1 MNITKWLSA
10 LPQFLIL
17 LPTAASCYLLT
28 EKQMK
33 YTPARTAALCLAVLI
48 PYALTASWV
57 HAALKVSINL
67 ILLLSLVPFFFL
79 FRATVKT
86 DLPLSLAIYVGVC
99 AIETFPI
106 QFAYLFD
113 ACRHPLSGAANLSAE
128 AAFFRFGLSCVL
140 LAAFVRP
147 ARRHFSQAVD
157 NFDFPKIWYS
167 TVILSSAFLI
177 FNVLAVPL
185 SYRTLHTGRMLFLFP
200 LLEIC
205 ALALLTS
212 VYVLFYRGTAV
223 IVEHAKLK
231 ERSQL
236 LEMQA
241 HQYHMLQE
249 HMSQTAR
256 LRHDF
261 RHSVHLLSSLAEKG
275 DISNIQAHLTEY
287 ETRLTEHVPANYC
300 TNAALNA
307 LFGYYHEMA
316 VSSGIHTD
324 WHIHLPEP
332 LAVSE
337 LDLTAL
343 FGNLM
348 ENAIAGCLSL
358 PERSRYFSLT
368 TEIRHKNSLYI
379 VSTNS
384 FDGHV
389 RKEKDRYRSTKHNGN
404 GIGLASITAT
414 AEKHGGSAR
423 FSNNDREF
431 FADVVLRI

>member
-128 AAFFRFGLSCVL
+128 AAFFRFGLSCLL

-231 ERSQL
+231 ERSPL

-389 RKEKDRYRSTKHNGN
+389 RKEKDRYRSTKH
-404 GIGLASITAT
+404 
-414 AEKHGGSAR
+414 GGSAR

>member
-128 AAFFRFGLSCVL
+128 AAFFRFGLSCLL

-212 VYVLFYRGTAV
+212 VYVLFYLGTAV
-223 IVEHAKLK
+223 IV
-231 ERSQL
+231 
-236 LEMQA
+236 
-241 HQYHMLQE
+241 
-249 HMSQTAR
+249 
-256 LRHDF
+256 
-261 RHSVHLLSSLAEKG
+261 
-275 DISNIQAHLTEY
+275 
-287 ETRLTEHVPANYC
+287 
-300 TNAALNA
+300 
-307 LFGYYHEMA
+307 
-316 VSSGIHTD
+316 
-324 WHIHLPEP
+324 
-332 LAVSE
+332 
-337 LDLTAL
+337 
-343 FGNLM
+343 
-348 ENAIAGCLSL
+348 
-358 PERSRYFSLT
+358 
-368 TEIRHKNSLYI
+368 
-379 VSTNS
+379 
-384 FDGHV
+384 
-389 RKEKDRYRSTKHNGN
+389 
-404 GIGLASITAT
+404 
-414 AEKHGGSAR
+414 
-423 FSNNDREF
+423 
-431 FADVVLRI
+431 

>member
-17 LPTAASCYLLT
+17 LPAAASCYLPAR
-28 EKQMK
+28 KQMK

-48 PYALTASWV
+48 PYALTASWI
-57 HAALKVSINL
+57 HAALEISINL
-67 ILLLSLVPFFFL
+67 ILLLSLAPFFFL
-79 FRATVKT
+79 FRATVKA

-106 QFAYLFD
+106 QFAYFFD
-113 ACRHPLSGAANLSAE
+113 ACLHPLSGAANLSAE
-128 AAFFRFGLSCVL
+128 AAFFRFGLSCLL

-147 ARRHFSQAVD
+147 ALRHFSQAVD
-157 NFDFPKIWYS
+157 SFDFPKIWYS

-200 LLEIC
+200 LLEGC
-205 ALALLTS
+205 ALVLLTS
-212 VYVLFYRGTAV
+212 IYVLFYWGTSI

-241 HQYHMLQE
+241 RQYHTLQK
-249 HMSQTAR
+249 HMRQTAR

-261 RHSVHLLSSLAEKG
+261 RHSVHLLASLAEKG
-275 DISNIQAHLTEY
+275 DIGNIQAHLTEY
-287 ETRLTEHVPANYC
+287 ETRLTEHLPANYC

-307 LFGYYHEMA
+307 LFGYYHEIA
-316 VSSGIHTD
+316 VSSGIDTD
-324 WHIHLPEP
+324 WHIQLPEP

-337 LDLTAL
+337 LDLAAL

-368 TEIRHKNSLYI
+368 TEIRHENSLYI

-389 RKEKDRYRSTKHNGN
+389 QRDKGSYCSTKHSGN
-404 GIGLASITAT
+404 GIGLVSITAV

>member
-128 AAFFRFGLSCVL
+128 AAFFRFGLSCLL

-241 HQYHMLQE
+241 HQYHM
-249 HMSQTAR
+249 
-256 LRHDF
+256 
-261 RHSVHLLSSLAEKG
+261 VHLLSSLAEKG